1 MSDNLLESM
10 SRLTDSDWLG
20 SNPLSPQFRA
30 DPYPGLRSLREKD
43 PVNLT
48 PIGVWRLTK
57 YDDINQVF
65 KNFPVAQT
73 LADGSSPNF
82 DPLDTRGDFNNFM
95 LNLDGPEHLRLRR
108 LVIKAFTG
116 NAVKLMEKTI
126 EEVVATAM
134 ERGLADGGMD
144 ICTDLAVDLP
154 SRMTCRIMGIPD
166 TDRLL
171 FLEWAGA
178 RTKAFWARFLPEDE
192 KLKVRT
198 AGAALAD
205 YFELLVKER
214 KRNLGDDLV
223 SGLIRA
229 EEQGDRLKE
238 GELIIQVI
246 GLLVAAYETT
256 IGLISN
262 GLLAFIKNPEMR
274 EILRE
279 RETLLPN
286 AIDECL
292 RYDAP
297 VVFNWRVIKEP
308 VTLGDKTLPADSVVW
323 LMLGAGNRDPAQ
335 FPDPDIFDI
344 TRSNIKHLA
353 FGGGPHFCLGNQFAR
368 AEGVAAIGQFL
379 NKAPQ
384 IKLKTSGVE
393 WSDSFFRVLKH
404 LPVEFY

>member
-1 MSDNLLESM
+1 M
-10 SRLTDSDWLG
+10 
-20 SNPLSPQFRA
+20 
-30 DPYPGLRSLREKD
+30 
-43 PVNLT
+43 
-48 PIGVWRLTK
+48 
-57 YDDINQVF
+57 
-65 KNFPVAQT
+65 
-73 LADGSSPNF
+73 
-82 DPLDTRGDFNNFM
+82 
-95 LNLDGPEHLRLRR
+95 
-108 LVIKAFTG
+108 
-116 NAVKLMEKTI
+116 
-126 EEVVATAM
+126 
-134 ERGLADGGMD
+134 ADGGMD

-262 GLLAFIKNPEMR
+262 GLLAFIKNPEQR

-297 VVFNWRVIKEP
+297 VVFNWRVIKES

-393 WSDSFFRVLKH
+393 WADSFFRVLKH